1 MRRSQV
7 ARVNPVNSI
16 DWRGGWDWLPA
27 DDVKADRLS
36 IPIAGVRY
44 ATAIG
49 LCAVLIAV
57 TGCERTLRTYE
68 STDAFFKG
76 GAFPIAAEFRDGD
89 ASLADLGEWSRSLL
103 GEGPLTT
110 LRIDIDGDRTDELFV
125 ASNNHGGNGGNSW
138 LGFKEGR
145 RGYRYLGRLVFGSL
159 RPITQENGNRIRV
172 LTSSHAGGCE
182 CLVNIEELR
191 ADGFH
196 SLTNRTLPCGDC
208 AIGDKNG
215 HIFPALFENAIVS
228 PEALRSVFGTSF

>member
-1 MRRSQV
+1 M
-7 ARVNPVNSI
+7 
-16 DWRGGWDWLPA
+16 
-27 DDVKADRLS
+27 KADRFS
-36 IPIAGVRY
+36 IPIAGVRGIT
-44 ATAIG
+44 ATG
-49 LCAVLIAV
+49 VCAALIAV
-57 TGCERTLRTYE
+57 TGCERTPRVYE

-76 GAFPIAAEFRDGD
+76 GAFPIPAEFRDGY
-89 ASLADLGEWSRSLL
+89 ATQENLGSWSRSLL
-103 GEGPLTT
+103 GEGPLTM

-125 ASNNHGGNGGNSW
+125 ASREHGGNGGNSW

-159 RPITQENGNRIRV
+159 RPITRKNGGPIRV

-208 AIGDKNG
+208 AIGDKNERL
-215 HIFPALFENAIVS
+215 FPALFENATVS
-228 PEALRSVFGTSF
+228 PEALRSVFGTGF